1 MAHMVIAVALAFVA
15 GLLTILAPCV
25 APVIPLVLGAATTG
39 DRRRSMGILTG
50 FLVAFVVVTILLA
63 PILAQTGLTTD
74 GVRIASAVLLGL
86 VGLTIVIPRLG
97 ELVGSRLTPIANL
110 GARLAGRGPGD
121 GLAGGL
127 VLGVAIGLVW
137 APCVGPLMAGVI
149 ASAAVHGP
157 SVETLLI
164 AGAYVLGTVPPLAL
178 LARWGSRVGQRAS
191 NSRDHGRLRR
201 VLGATMV
208 ASALLVVSGLD
219 VAAETAVA
227 GLVPGVGGDVLA
239 GLEQLPPIQRILDS
253 MRGDSSS
260 PAPSARAGAGAP
272 LAAVPAELSSVPPIA
287 NSLPQFVALDDLGP
301 APNFTGIQA
310 WINSQPLTMASL
322 RGKVVLVEFWTFACS
337 NCNHVQPYVI
347 AWNDRYASSG
357 LVVIGVHTPELSFE
371 RELSNVRH
379 AVSKAGIRY
388 PVAVDP
394 GFSTW
399 NAYRNS
405 YWPAMYF
412 IDRTGQI
419 RHTHFGEGDYAGSE
433 QVLRELLAEHG

>member
-25 APVIPLVLGAATTG
+25 LPVIPMVLGASSSG
-39 DRRRSMGILTG
+39 GRRRSLGIFTG
-50 FLVAFVVVTILLA
+50 FSVAFLAITILLA
-63 PILAQTGLTTD
+63 SILAQTGLTT
-74 GVRIASAVLLGL
+74 GGFRIASAVLLGL
-86 VGLTIVIPRLG
+86 VGLTIVMPRLG
-97 ELVGSRLTPIANL
+97 EIIGGRLTPIANL

-178 LARWGSRVGQRAS
+178 VARWGSRVGQRADV
-191 NSRDHGRLRR
+191 SRDHGRLRR

-208 ASALLVVSGLD
+208 ASALLVVLGLD

-227 GLVPGVGGDVLA
+227 GLVPGGGGDVLA
-239 GLEQLPPIQRILDS
+239 GLEHLPPIQRILDA
-253 MRGDSSS
+253 MRGDGSS
-260 PAPSARAGAGAP
+260 PAPSATAGAHAP
-272 LAAVPAELSSVPPIA
+272 LPAVPAELSSIPPIA
-287 NSLPQFVALDDLGP
+287 SSLPQRVALDDLGP
-301 APNFTGIQA
+301 APDFTGIQA
-310 WINSQPLTMASL
+310 WINSQPLAMASL

-371 RELSNVRH
+371 RELSNVRN

-388 PVAVDP
+388 AVAVDP

-412 IDRTGQI
+412 IDKTGQI